1 MGRLLTTLF
10 SGVFGFIF
18 KGIVAKFF
26 LFSALFYVTTEFI
39 PIIIDWFLPKSTNL
53 AELFGSL
60 PDAIWYFL
68 NLLQFPLGVPLVIS
82 AMLTRFIIR
91 RLPIIG

>member
-1 MGRLLTTLF
+1 MGRLLVTLF
-10 SGVFGFIF
+10 SGAFGFVF